1 MAIKLKIGQKV
12 KYTNGNLGIYEG
24 EIVWINGRQLIVIG
38 DSDEM
43 ILWKMGYAVGA
54 SIVESQII
62 EIV

>member
-1 MAIKLKIGQKV
+1 
-12 KYTNGNLGIYEG
+12 LGIYEG

>member
-1 MAIKLKIGQKV
+1 MAINLKKGQKV
-12 KYTNGNLGIYEG
+12 KYTNGNLGVYEG
-24 EIVWINGRQLIVIG
+24 EIVWINGRHLIVIG

-43 ILWKMGYAVGA
+43 RLCKMAYAVGA